1 MWSEDTHGTG
11 LIKLATKLKK
21 SKLTLN
27 KWNKE
32 IFARVDVTIHEL
44 QTRLIVLE
52 DWLQTDWLQTD
63 HAVEMEEDYLG
74 TKAKLNYWKKRG
86 EIWVSQIAKKKL
98 IQEWDQNTK
107 YFHAVIR
114 QKKLSKYWIN

>member
-1 MWSEDTHGTG
+1 MRKVWSEDTHGTG
-11 LIKLATKLKK
+11 VIKLATKLKK

-32 IFARVDVTIHEL
+32 IFARVDGTTHEL

-52 DWLQTDWLQTD
+52 DWLQTD
-63 HAVEMEEDYLG
+63 HVVEMEEDYLG
-74 TKAKLNYWKKRG
+74 TKTKPNYWKKRG